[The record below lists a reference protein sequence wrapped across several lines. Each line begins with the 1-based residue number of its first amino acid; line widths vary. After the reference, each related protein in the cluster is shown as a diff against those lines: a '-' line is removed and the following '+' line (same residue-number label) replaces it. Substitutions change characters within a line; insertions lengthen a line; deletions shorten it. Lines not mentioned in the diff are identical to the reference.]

1 MFFRDSSAHFPR
13 NMKISCKILL
23 ALIALPALA
32 PAASYEWTFNDGT
45 LADSFGNG
53 TFAPVGASV
62 PNVVT
67 TNGGTIPHIG
77 GVPAKVLNL
86 PAIASQSDG
95 FNLALNA
102 TGPNGGGAYVN
113 QYSIIFD
120 LYSPGAPNWQALFNT
135 DPDNT
140 NDADWYIAPDSSLG
154 IGDLGYSAVNAVQ
167 QDAWYRLA
175 FTADLGAGR
184 VTYYVNGSQAFQRTG
199 GSLLEGRYSLYSNLD
214 VGPDVRLFNEG
225 DSSGVYT
232 HDLFVNS
239 VAFVDRELT
248 AAEAGALGGAK
259 AAGILVPEPASGML
273 ALLGLAGLAAR
284 RRH

>member
-1 MFFRDSSAHFPR
+1 
-13 NMKISCKILL
+13 MKLSCKILL

-45 LADSFGNG
+45 LADSFSNG
-53 TFAPVGASV
+53 IFAPVGASV
-62 PNVVT
+62 PNVVS
-67 TNGGTIPHIG
+67 TNGGSIPHIG
-77 GVPAKVLNL
+77 GVPAMVLNV
-86 PAIASQSDG
+86 PAIASPSDG
-95 FNLALNA
+95 FSLALNA

-140 NDADWYIAPDSSLG
+140 NDADWYIAPDNALG
-154 IGDLGYSAVNAVQ
+154 IAFLGYSAVGAVQ
-167 QDAWYRLA
+167 QDAWYRVA
-175 FTADLGAGR
+175 FAADLGAGR
-184 VTYYVNGSQAFQRTG
+184 VTYYINGTQAYQRTG
-199 GSLLEGRYSLYSNLD
+199 ASLLEGRFALYSNLD
-214 VGPDVRLFNEG
+214 AGPDLRLFNEG
-225 DSSGVYT
+225 DGSGVYT

-248 AAEAGALGGAK
+248 SAEAGALGGPT

-273 ALLGLAGLAAR
+273 ALLGFAGLAVFR
-284 RRH
+284 RR